1 MVLQH
6 NLPSS
11 GCWNARRHSPQVGKH
26 ESLNLRAL
34 PPSKLATGQ
43 SAVIAWSAH
52 GSGSLGG
59 MATDALQCVDSD
71 IVLSLGARVSTV

>member
-34 PPSKLATGQ
+34 PPSKLTTGQ
-43 SAVIAWSAH
+43 SAVIAWLAQ
-52 GSGSLGG
+52 GSGSWV
-59 MATDALQCVDSD
+59 MATHALQCVDSN
-71 IVLSLGARVSTV
+71 IVLSLGTRVSTV